1 MLLLFIFLRD
11 VYTNDLSIKGVDDKQ
26 KNIFKK
32 LGILNKGKR
41 SSEKTSFLKNVESFL
56 KQEKMFLIVV
66 KVNYLQYLIQHL
78 IQHQEK
84 HQ

>member
-32 LGILNKGKR
+32 LGILNKGRR
-41 SSEKTSFLKNVESFL
+41 SSEKTSFLKKVESFL

-66 KVNYLQYLIQHL
+66 KVNYL
-78 IQHQEK
+78 
-84 HQ
+84 